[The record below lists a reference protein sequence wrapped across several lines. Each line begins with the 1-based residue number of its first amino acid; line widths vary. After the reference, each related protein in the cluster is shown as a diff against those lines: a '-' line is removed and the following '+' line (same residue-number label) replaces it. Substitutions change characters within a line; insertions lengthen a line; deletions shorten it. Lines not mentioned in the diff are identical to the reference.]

1 MLKKDQSVTNNL
13 NGKIILVT
21 VSGPDGPG
29 ITARLM
35 KIISEYNVEVLDM
48 GQAVTHGLLSLSFV
62 LGLNSDDKNN
72 NGNVLK
78 DLLFEANLMGLTL
91 SYKVVEKKIITPEM
105 DGEKFIVTCVSP
117 TIVTASFVA
126 NLAQVLANYKIN
138 IERIDKVSP
147 VEFSSMEVSTSIPK
161 SLDTKKLKEDLM
173 KVSTKHK
180 IDVAFLKDNVFR
192 RNKRL
197 IVFDMDST
205 LIQTEVIDELA
216 ELCGVG
222 AEVKKITERAMNG
235 EIDFDESLKLRVSK
249 LKGLETSRMQEVL
262 EKLPLTQGVEEFI
275 KTIKSLGYKV
285 ALISGG
291 FTFFADA
298 LKIKLGLDYSF
309 ANELEILDG
318 KLTGNVKGTIVN
330 ANQKAIL
337 VKLISQQ
344 ENISLEQVVAIGDGA
359 NDLPMLA
366 TAGLGIAFH
375 AKDIVRKEAQQH
387 LSHGPMT
394 SILYFL
400 GIPGPTG
407 V

>member
-1 MLKKDQSVTNNL
+1 MNQLLS
-13 NGKIILVT
+13 GKTILVT

-35 KIISEYNVEVLDM
+35 KIISSYEVDILDM

-62 LGLNSDDKNN
+62 LGFNGLENSH

-78 DLLFEANLMGLTL
+78 DLLFDANFMGLTL
-91 SYKVVEKKIITPEM
+91 SYKVVETQVVTIEM
-105 DGEKFIVTCVSP
+105 ESEKFIVTCVSP
-117 TIVTASFVA
+117 HIVTASFIA
-126 NLAQVLANYKIN
+126 DLAHILAKYKIN

-147 VEFSSMEVSTSIPK
+147 REFSSMEISTSIPK
-161 SLDTKKLKEDLM
+161 TLDTKALKSDLM
-173 KVSTKHK
+173 QVSTIHK

-192 RNKRL
+192 RNKRM

-205 LIQTEVIDELA
+205 LIQAEVIDELA

-222 AEVKKITERAMNG
+222 TEVKEITHRAMNG

-249 LKGLETSRMQEVL
+249 LKGLEVSRMQNVL
-262 EKLPLTQGVEEFI
+262 ENLPLTQGVEEFI
-275 KTIKSLGYKV
+275 STIKLLGYKV

-298 LKIKLGLDYSF
+298 LKKKLNLDYSF
-309 ANELEILDG
+309 ANELEIKDG
-318 KLTGNVKGTIVN
+318 KLTGNVIGTIVN

-344 ENISLEQVVAIGDGA
+344 ENISLEIKGY
-359 NDLPMLA
+359 L
-366 TAGLGIAFH
+366 
-375 AKDIVRKEAQQH
+375 
-387 LSHGPMT
+387 
-394 SILYFL
+394 
-400 GIPGPTG
+400 
-407 V
+407 

>member
-1 MLKKDQSVTNNL
+1 ML

-21 VSGPDGPG
+21 VSGPDCPG

-35 KIISEYNVEVLDM
+35 RIISEYNVAVLDM

-62 LGLNSDDKNN
+62 LGLNPEEKTQS
-72 NGNVLK
+72 GNVLK
-78 DLLFEANLMGLTL
+78 DLLFEANLMGLSL
-91 SYKVVEKKIITPEM
+91 SYKVVDKEIVTPEM
-105 DGEKFIVTCVSP
+105 EGEKFSVTCVSP
-117 TIVTASFVA
+117 TIITAGFIADVA
-126 NLAQVLANYKIN
+126 QILANHKIN

-147 VEFSSMEVSTSIPK
+147 VEFSSLEISTSLSK
-161 SLDTKKLKEDLM
+161 TLDTQTLKAELL
-173 KVSTKHK
+173 KASTVHK

-216 ELCGVG
+216 DLCGVG
-222 AEVKKITERAMNG
+222 DEVKAVTHRAMNG
-235 EIDFDESLKLRVSK
+235 ELDFDESLKLRVSK
-249 LKGLETSRMQEVL
+249 LKGLETKKMQEIL
-262 EKLPLTQGVEEFI
+262 DRLPLTPGVEDFL
-275 KTIKSLGYKV
+275 KTVKNLGYKV

-298 LKIKLGLDYSF
+298 LKAKLGLDYSF
-309 ANELEILDG
+309 ANELEIVDG

-330 ANQKAIL
+330 ANQKALL

-375 AKDIVRKEAQQH
+375 AKDIVRKQAQQH
-387 LSHGPMT
+387 MSHGPMT

-400 GIPGPTG
+400 GIPGPTQ
-407 V
+407 

>member
-1 MLKKDQSVTNNL
+1 MDQLT
-13 NGKIILVT
+13 GKIILVT
-21 VSGPDGPG
+21 VSGPDCPG

-35 KIISEYNVEVLDM
+35 KIISEYSVEILDM

-62 LGLNSDDKNN
+62 LGINPDDKNS

-91 SYKVVEKKIITPEM
+91 SYKVVEKQINTPEM
-105 DGEKFIVTCVSP
+105 DGDKFIVTCVSA
-117 TIVTASFVA
+117 TKVTASFVA
-126 NLAQVLANYKIN
+126 DLSQTLATYKIN

-147 VEFSSMEVSTSIPK
+147 REFSSMEVSTTIPK
-161 SLDTKKLKEDLM
+161 NLDSKKLKEDLM

-216 ELCGVG
+216 DLCGVG
-222 AEVKKITERAMNG
+222 DEVRAITHRAMNG

-262 EKLPLTQGVEEFI
+262 DKLPLTVGVEEFI
-275 KTIKSLGYKV
+275 KTIKNLGYKV

-298 LKIKLGLDYSF
+298 LKAKLGLDYSF
-309 ANELEILDG
+309 ANELQIEDG
-318 KLTGNVKGTIVN
+318 KLTGHVTGTIVN

-337 VKLISQQ
+337 VKLIAQQ

-375 AKDIVRKEAQQH
+375 AKDVVRREAQQH

-400 GIPGPTG
+400 GIPGPANQ
-407 V
+407 

>member
-1 MLKKDQSVTNNL
+1 MNSLS
-13 NGKIILVT
+13 GKIILVT
-21 VSGPDGPG
+21 VSGPDFPG

-35 KIISEYNVEVLDM
+35 KIISEYSVDVLDM

-62 LGLNSDDKNN
+62 LGLNSDEKNQ

-78 DLLFEANLMGLTL
+78 DLLFEANMMGLSL
-91 SYKVVEKKIITPEM
+91 SYKVVEQNIHTPEM
-105 DGEKFIVTCVSP
+105 EGEKFIVTCVSP
-117 TIVTASFVA
+117 TKVTASFVA
-126 NLAQVLANYKIN
+126 DLSQVLAMYKIN

-147 VEFSSMEVSTSIPK
+147 REFSSMEISTSIPK
-161 SLDTKKLKEDLM
+161 SLETKALKEHLM
-173 KVSTKHK
+173 QVSTKHK

-216 ELCGVG
+216 EIAG
-222 AEVKKITERAMNG
+222 AGEEVRAITHRAMNG

-249 LKGLETSRMQEVL
+249 LKGLETAKMQQIL
-262 EKLPLTQGVEEFI
+262 EDLPLTPGVEEFI

-291 FTFFADA
+291 FNFFADA

-309 ANELEILDG
+309 ANELQIEDG
-318 KLTGNVKGTIVN
+318 KLTGHVTGTIVN

-337 VKLISQQ
+337 VKLIAQQ

-375 AKDIVRKEAQQH
+375 AKDVVRKAAQQH

-407 V
+407 L

>member
-1 MLKKDQSVTNNL
+1 MNQLL
-13 NGKIILVT
+13 NGKTILVT
-21 VSGPDGPG
+21 VSGQDGPG

-35 KIISEYNVEVLDM
+35 RIISSYSVDILDM

-62 LGLNSDDKNN
+62 LGLENEENN
-72 NGNVLK
+72 NKGNVLK

-91 SYKVVEKKIITPEM
+91 SYKVVDKKVTTIEM
-105 DGEKFIVTCVSP
+105 ESEKFIVTCVSP
-117 TIVTASFVA
+117 TIVTAKFIA
-126 NLAQVLANYKIN
+126 DLAHILAKYKIN

-147 VEFSSMEVSTSIPK
+147 KEFSSMEISTSIPTE
-161 SLDTKKLKEDLM
+161 LDTKALKSDLM
-173 KVSTKHK
+173 QASTLHK

-192 RNKRL
+192 RNKRM

-205 LIQTEVIDELA
+205 LIQAEVIDELA

-222 AEVKKITERAMNG
+222 TEVKEITHRAMNG
-235 EIDFDESLKLRVSK
+235 EIDFDESLRLRVSK
-249 LKGLETSRMQEVL
+249 LKGLDVHRMQEVL
-262 EKLPLTQGVEEFI
+262 ENLPLTPGVEEFI
-275 KTIKSLGYKV
+275 KTIKLLGYKV

-291 FTFFADA
+291 FSYFADA
-298 LKIKLGLDYSF
+298 LKKKLGLDYSF
-309 ANELEILDG
+309 ANELEISDG
-318 KLTGNVKGTIVN
+318 KLTGNVTGTIVN

-375 AKDIVRKEAQQH
+375 AKDVVRKAAQQH

-400 GIPGPTG
+400 GIPGPKA
-407 V
+407 

>member
-1 MLKKDQSVTNNL
+1 MTNSEKDQK
-13 NGKIILVT
+13 KIILVT

-35 KIISEYNVEVLDM
+35 RIISTYKVDVIDM

-62 LGLNSDDKNN
+62 LGLNAEDDKHT
-72 NGNVLK
+72 GNVLK
-78 DLLFEANLMGLTL
+78 DLLFEANLMGLVL
-91 SYKVVEKKIITPEM
+91 SYKVVSEIVNTPEM
-105 DGEKFIVTCVSP
+105 EGEKFIVTCVSP
-117 TIVTASFVA
+117 TKITASFVA
-126 NLAQVLANYKIN
+126 DLAQILALSKIN

-147 VEFSSMEVSTSIPK
+147 VEFSSMEISTSIPK
-161 SLDTKKLKEDLM
+161 SLDTKKLKEELL
-173 KVSTKHK
+173 KASTAHK

-216 ELCGVG
+216 DLCGVG
-222 AEVKKITERAMNG
+222 NEVRDVTHRAMNG
-235 EIDFDESLKLRVSK
+235 EIDFDESLRLRVSK
-249 LKGLETSRMQEVL
+249 LKGLEVSRMQHVL
-262 EKLPLTQGVEEFI
+262 ENLPLTPGVEEFI
-275 KTIKSLGYKV
+275 KTIKVLGYKV

-298 LKIKLGLDYSF
+298 LKKKLGLDYSF
-309 ANELEILDG
+309 ANELEIKDG
-318 KLTGNVKGTIVN
+318 HLTGNVTGTIVN

-375 AKDIVRKEAQQH
+375 AKDIVKKEAQQH

-400 GIPGPTG
+400 GIPGPNKH
-407 V
+407 

>member
-1 MLKKDQSVTNNL
+1 
-13 NGKIILVT
+13 
-21 VSGPDGPG
+21 
-29 ITARLM
+29 
-35 KIISEYNVEVLDM
+35 
-48 GQAVTHGLLSLSFV
+48 
-62 LGLNSDDKNN
+62 
-72 NGNVLK
+72 
-78 DLLFEANLMGLTL
+78 MGLTL
-91 SYKVVEKKIITPEM
+91 GYKVVEQNINTPEM

-117 TIVTASFVA
+117 TKVTASFVA
-126 NLAQVLANYKIN
+126 DLAQILANFKIN

-147 VEFSSMEVSTSIPK
+147 REFSSMEVYTSIPK
-161 SLDTKKLKEDLM
+161 NLETKKLKEHLM
-173 KVSTKHK
+173 QVSTKHR

-216 ELCGVG
+216 DLCGVG
-222 AEVKKITERAMNG
+222 EEVRKITHRAMNG
-235 EIDFDESLKLRVSK
+235 EIDFDESLRLRVSK
-249 LKGLETSRMQEVL
+249 LKGLDTARMQDVL
-262 EKLPLTQGVEEFI
+262 EKLPLTPGVEEFI

-309 ANELEILDG
+309 ANELEIQDG
-318 KLTGNVKGTIVN
+318 KLTGHVTGTIVN

-375 AKDIVRKEAQQH
+375 AKDVVKKEAQQH

-400 GIPGPTG
+400 GIPGPAKH
-407 V
+407 

>member
-1 MLKKDQSVTNNL
+1 VNNSL

-21 VSGPDGPG
+21 VSGPDCPG

-35 KIISEYNVEVLDM
+35 KIISEYNVDVLDM

-62 LGLNSDDKNN
+62 LGLNPEEKTQS
-72 NGNVLK
+72 GNVLK

-91 SYKVVEKKIITPEM
+91 SYKVVEKQIFTPEM
-105 DGEKFIVTCVSP
+105 YGEKFSVTCVSP
-117 TIVTASFVA
+117 TKISAMFVSD
-126 NLAQVLANYKIN
+126 LAQILANNKIN

-147 VEFSSMEVSTSIPK
+147 DEFSSLEISTSISK
-161 SLDTKKLKEDLM
+161 NLDTQKLKEDLL

-180 IDVAFLKDNVFR
+180 VDVAFLKDNVFR

-222 AEVKKITERAMNG
+222 DEVKEITHRAMNG

-249 LKGLETSRMQEVL
+249 LKGLDTKKMQEIL
-262 EKLPLTQGVEEFI
+262 DRLPLTPGVEDFL
-275 KTIKSLGYKV
+275 KTVKTLGYKV

-298 LKIKLGLDYSF
+298 LKVKLGLDYSF
-309 ANELEILDG
+309 ANELEIANG
-318 KLTGNVKGTIVN
+318 ALTGKVKGTIVN
-330 ANQKAIL
+330 ANQKAML

-387 LSHGPMT
+387 MSHGPMT

-400 GIPGPTG
+400 GIPGPT